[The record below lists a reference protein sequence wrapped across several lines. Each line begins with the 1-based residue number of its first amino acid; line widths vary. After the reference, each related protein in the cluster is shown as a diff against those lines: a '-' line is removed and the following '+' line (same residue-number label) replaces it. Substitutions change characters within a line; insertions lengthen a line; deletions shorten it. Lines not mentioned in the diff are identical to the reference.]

1 MTIKSIETDLVALPR
16 KLPAGP
22 IWVFPVKVKIA
33 DTVDDIMGDGCID
46 QLAWSILIDVILRQ
60 QREAQE
66 KAVTK
71 KRASRLILKRKR
83 ELRDLRR

>member
-1 MTIKSIETDLVALPR
+1 MTIKTVKTDLVALPR

-33 DTVDDIMGDGCID
+33 DTVDDITGDACID

-60 QREAQE
+60 QREVQE
-66 KAVTK
+66 KTVVK
-71 KRASRLILKRKR
+71 KKASRLILKRKK
-83 ELRDLRR
+83 ELK